1 MLEEQETKSE
11 WSKREMGAFWT
22 KDGPKG
28 KYLTGNIEVD
38 ELGIKKKIR
47 VVVFANKHK
56 NHDRAPDYVI
66 YKSEPQENTDQKTKQ
81 TTEQQKVTVEQEKEQ
96 IPEI

>member
-66 YKSEPQENTDQKTKQ
+66 YKSEPQENSNKKPEVASD
-81 TTEQQKVTVEQEKEQ
+81 QEKEQ

>member
-1 MLEEQETKSE
+1 MLEEQQTKSE

-66 YKSEPQENTDQKTKQ
+66 YKSEPQESSDKKS
-81 TTEQQKVTVEQEKEQ
+81 EVASDQEKEQ